1 MPIRLDDEIMNRLTT
16 NNAAYYTATT
26 ATTTAEPITT
36 IAHTAVT
43 ADVVRANTITNTI
56 RITQPHVYKDFDWA
70 ASWVA
75 KPVMPEP
82 PNYEPED
89 PPVDE
94 DEWRAILTAD

>member
-1 MPIRLDDEIMNRLTT
+1 MPIRFDDETMYRLTT

-26 ATTTAEPITT
+26 ATTTAQPITT

-43 ADVVRANTITNTI
+43 TDVAHANTITNTI
-56 RITQPHVYKDFDWA
+56 HITQPPVYKVYNWA
-70 ASWVA
+70 AT
-75 KPVMPEP
+75 PVMPEP